1 MTRPDEDEV
10 SRLKFELIKD
20 GEKRADSRTQ
30 RLRKMVRDVSK
41 ERNTFRR
48 QNKLF
53 ELVDQAKED
62 VIGIKAESKLE
73 EDPRKGSPLKSED
86 P

>member
-1 MTRPDEDEV
+1 
-10 SRLKFELIKD
+10 
-20 GEKRADSRTQ
+20 
-30 RLRKMVRDVSK
+30 MVRDVSK

-73 EDPRKGSPLKSED
+73 DPRKGSPLKSED